1 MTTQPES
8 HSLSSS
14 PASSASSS
22 SSMAASLSLTTGSLS
37 VSSSPSIRSA
47 SSFSASSSSSS
58 ILRFLF
64 DFGVLA
70 CLLFGVLGA
79 FFADFVGVFGVFS
92 LSSPCSLSL
101 ATPSCSIL
109 PRSHLNPC
117 GASMVL
123 ILRGLRIEVSRQ
135 DEHGSTMDV
144 HVFGL
149 SDLANLSHLVHV
161 SLELCSGSDH
171 CRFMLTDALRVDCHR
186 RLTVDQ
192 NQHVQVC
199 LGSSRC
205 SSFGR
210 HLG

>member
-1 MTTQPES
+1 MTTQHGS
-8 HSLSSS
+8 HSLSSH
-14 PASSASSS
+14 PASSASPS
-22 SSMAASLSLTTGSLS
+22 SSMAASLSLTTGSTA
-37 VSSSPSIRSA
+37 VSSPPLIRSA

-64 DFGVLA
+64 DFGVLGS
-70 CLLFGVLGA
+70 LLFGVLGA

-92 LSSPCSLSL
+92 PSSPCSLSL

-149 SDLANLSHLVHV
+149 SDLANPSHLVHV
-161 SLELCSGSDH
+161 GLELCSGSDH
-171 CRFMLTDALRVDCHR
+171 CSFMLIDALRADCHR

-205 SSFGR
+205 NSFGR